1 MASVE
6 YLILWYLSVVGAWGI
21 NVDTKEP
28 IIRGLPGQVADE
40 SQDFGY
46 QAVMHMLTIPDAPN
60 VQDFASQAR

>member
-1 MASVE
+1 MASIE

-28 IIRGLPGQVADE
+28 IIRGLPEQFADR

-46 QAVMHMLTIPDAPN
+46 QAVMHMLTIPDETS
-60 VQDFASQAR
+60 VQEFASQAR